1 MKSKKTQYMSIMAM
15 FLAIQIIL
23 VVTPLGYLP
32 IGPISATTMHI
43 PVIIAGIALGK
54 KAGAQ
59 LGFVFGLTSVL
70 NATFRPT
77 LTSFC
82 FSPFVTIGGIGGNW
96 MSLLIAFVPRIL
108 LGYLAGLIY
117 EKLCRKGIN
126 ENVGIIA
133 GALTGAITN
142 TVLVLGGIYLFFG
155 SAYADAIKVAYDTL
169 IAVLLGVVATN
180 GIAEAILG
188 AVATCWYVRQSGRSP
203 ENLIKYDYKSNSLM

>member
-155 SAYADAIKVAYDTL
+155 SAYADAIKVTYDTL

-188 AVATCWYVRQSGRSP
+188 AVATLLVCKAIRPITRKF
-203 ENLIKYDYKSNSLM
+203 N

>member
-1 MKSKKTQYMSIMAM
+1 
-15 FLAIQIIL
+15 
-23 VVTPLGYLP
+23 
-32 IGPISATTMHI
+32 
-43 PVIIAGIALGK
+43 
-54 KAGAQ
+54 
-59 LGFVFGLTSVL
+59 
-70 NATFRPT
+70 
-77 LTSFC
+77 
-82 FSPFVTIGGIGGNW
+82 

-169 IAVLLGVVATN
+169 IAVSAWRCGN
-180 GIAEAILG
+180 QWNCRGDF
-188 AVATCWYVRQSGRSP
+188 RSGCDP
-203 ENLIKYDYKSNSLM
+203 AGM